1 MKKKKKKRNILFVV
15 LPYNELHKY
24 KYGSII
30 SNVNVDIQHA
40 AIITFTGYAQG
51 QTTRTQKGM
60 IIMSL
65 GARKRKGI
73 NMIAN
78 RNYCLLQ

>member
-1 MKKKKKKRNILFVV
+1 MKKKKRNILFVV

-30 SNVNVDIQHA
+30 SNVNVDIQRPS
-40 AIITFTGYAQG
+40 IITFTRHAQS
-51 QTTRTQKGM
+51 QTTRTQKRT

-73 NMIAN
+73 NRIAN
-78 RNYCLLQ
+78 KNYCSLQ